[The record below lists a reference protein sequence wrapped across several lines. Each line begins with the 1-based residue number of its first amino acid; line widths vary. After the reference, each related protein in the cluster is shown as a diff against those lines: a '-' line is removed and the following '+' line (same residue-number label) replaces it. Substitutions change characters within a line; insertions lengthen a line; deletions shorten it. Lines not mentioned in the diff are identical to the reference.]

1 MMSDE
6 QEELTLNLLA
16 EPQSRPFGDG
26 WVWISEAISLIKQ
39 RFGIWVAI
47 GLINL
52 LICSGLSLVA
62 GWIHNANFWVAISIN
77 FVLNAIIVMLFA
89 GLIVAIASLAEE
101 DDLEI
106 NYLFTGI
113 QYKFKEILILY
124 FLSVIGIV
132 LILAILAVI
141 AFFNGG
147 SLWAMQN
154 MEISIFIFGL
164 FYMVLLMCGWFSLP
178 LIMLHDISPLE
189 AMKMSFSGCLKNIA
203 PAICYFLILIL
214 VGIGVGFFG
223 RIMIGIIGYYP
234 TIMMMMLLW
243 TISTIFLPVFGMA
256 TVYTSY
262 RNIWTNFPM
271 R

>member
-16 EPQSRPFGDG
+16 KPESRPFSDG

-52 LICSGLSLVA
+52 LIYSGLSLIV
-62 GWIHNANFWVAISIN
+62 GWIQKANFWVAIPIN
-77 FVLNAIIVMLFA
+77 FVLNAVIVMLFA
-89 GLIVAIASLAEE
+89 GLVVAIASLAEE

-106 NYLFTGI
+106 SYLFAGI

-124 FLSVIGIV
+124 LLSVIGIV

-147 SLWAMQN
+147 SVWVMQN
-154 MEISIFIFGL
+154 MEELSFIFGL
-164 FYMVLLMCGWFSLP
+164 FYLMLLMCGCFSLP
-178 LIMLHDISPLE
+178 LIMLHDISPFE

-214 VGIGVGFFG
+214 VGIGAGFLG

-234 TIMMMMLLW
+234 TVMMVVLLL

-262 RNIWTNFPM
+262 RNIWTNCPM